1 MAHLGTIGTATAST
15 SVDSLAITLTAGA
28 PVGATVLVGLA
39 WESAAGTV
47 PTIASVVDSRGN
59 TYTTTPDVSADAGTT
74 VAVAV
79 LRARVT
85 GELLAGDT
93 ITVTI
98 SGETRSRWAAQA
110 DAYDDV
116 DVAPLDKTASNT
128 PGSDSALSSG
138 VTSAT
143 SQAYELVYALFGFGG
158 GRTVTLDPGWTG
170 GPKVESSAGS
180 GDRGLQVIHK
190 YVTAVGT
197 QEGTISLSSSSTYAG
212 AIATYTATPAD
223 PPVARV
229 SQLKLEVPQ
238 AGEAPVARVSQLKLE
253 VPQATLG
260 RVQVSQ
266 LRLTVPTAAGQAPY
280 TGLKSKTAGQFW
292 NSEIWA
298 AGD

>member
-15 SVDSLAITLTAGA
+15 SVSSFAITLTAGA
-28 PVGATVLVGLA
+28 PVGATVLVGIA

-47 PTIASVVDSRGN
+47 PTIASVTDSRGN
-59 TYTTTPDVSADAGTT
+59 TYTTTPDIAADAGTT

-85 GELLAGDT
+85 TELLTGDA

-98 SGETRSRWAAQA
+98 AAETRSRWAAQA
-110 DAYDDV
+110 DAFDDV
-116 DVAPLDKTASNT
+116 DAAPLDKTATNT
-128 PGSDSALSSG
+128 PGSASALSSG
-138 VTSAT
+138 VTAAT
-143 SQAYELVYALFGFGG
+143 VQAYELVYAVFGFGG
-158 GRTVTLDPGWTG
+158 GRTVTLNPGWTG

-190 YVTAVGT
+190 YVSAVGT
-197 QEGTISLSSSSTYAG
+197 QEGTIGLSSASTYAG

-229 SQLKLEVPQ
+229 SQLKLEIPQ
-238 AGEAPVARVSQLKLE
+238 AGEALVARVSQLKLT

-260 RVQVSQ
+260 KVQVSQ
-266 LRLTVPTAAGQAPY
+266 LRLTVPSAPGQAPY
-280 TGLKSKTAGQFW
+280 TGLKAKTAGQFW